1 MATLLSGFYGSI
13 LTRFGLGFVIYGLYL
28 IFVLFSFRH
37 ILVSKYKTEDLW
49 LLSLILLIYIAAIIS
64 VFYTPSAYVGKKLLN
79 LSVSIYAFF
88 AAKYIVEKT
97 GIERIFKVWLIIA
110 LIMNLIILYVL
121 WLVHFSDWLYGR
133 FNGGMMPKYLMSAV
147 YSYPPCLYF
156 ILKGTLKEKILS
168 GFIILMQAYLG
179 GRGPLIFFVFVLL
192 AILINIRSRKTL
204 YFTSA
209 AVVLIIII
217 GFYFNIFSS
226 LIGRLEL
233 FLNLRS
239 ESVRLDQYHQ
249 AFRSIIHHPV
259 FGAGFNS
266 SGILLYPGN
275 DSEISYPHNI
285 YLETWFE
292 SGIFSFI
299 SLVILSVYFYGNF
312 FYYSAYK
319 KEDIRLFILGVVCYY
334 LLNGLKSNSYV
345 DLRLMFFFMGLFVF
359 LKNKH
364 EVEPIN
370 FNAISSNNS

>member
-1 MATLLSGFYGSI
+1 
-13 LTRFGLGFVIYGLYL
+13 
-28 IFVLFSFRH
+28 
-37 ILVSKYKTEDLW
+37 
-49 LLSLILLIYIAAIIS
+49 
-64 VFYTPSAYVGKKLLN
+64 
-79 LSVSIYAFF
+79 
-88 AAKYIVEKT
+88 
-97 GIERIFKVWLIIA
+97 
-110 LIMNLIILYVL
+110 
-121 WLVHFSDWLYGR
+121 
-133 FNGGMMPKYLMSAV
+133 
-147 YSYPPCLYF
+147 
-156 ILKGTLKEKILS
+156 
-168 GFIILMQAYLG
+168 
-179 GRGPLIFFVFVLL
+179 
-192 AILINIRSRKTL
+192 
-204 YFTSA
+204 
-209 AVVLIIII
+209 
-217 GFYFNIFSS
+217 
-226 LIGRLEL
+226 
-233 FLNLRS
+233 
-239 ESVRLDQYHQ
+239 LDQYHQ